1 MDALQHI
8 VLAIVIGYLF
18 WVRSKDKKE
27 IETYNSYSDTMMLMI
42 SELKREVEELKQKIE
57 NN

>member
-1 MDALQHI
+1 MDALQYI

-27 IETYNSYSDTMMLMI
+27 IETYKLYSDTMMLMI